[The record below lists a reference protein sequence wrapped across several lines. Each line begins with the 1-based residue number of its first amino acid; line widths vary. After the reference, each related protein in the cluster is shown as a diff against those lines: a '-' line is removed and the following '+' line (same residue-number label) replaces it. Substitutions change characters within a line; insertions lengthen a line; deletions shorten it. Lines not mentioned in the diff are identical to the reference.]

1 MEGEIQRSD
10 VAAMATGI
18 ARTKSSST
26 IPNPFMFNWRRQ
38 PGLASVRGEESVC
51 GSVRR
56 PAAAAQC
63 LIDVFKGG
71 RIFSILFFFFAVW
84 VHALPHQG
92 RHCLTHT
99 DCRRKSAKMPQS
111 MIFFLR
117 GGTRN
122 ASYCTLHICICTL
135 RIPCCCGSEPGSH
148 PPNISR
154 QSVT

>member
-51 GSVRR
+51 GSVHH

-63 LIDVFKGG
+63 LIDAFKAG
-71 RIFSILFFFFAVW
+71 RIF
-84 VHALPHQG
+84 
-92 RHCLTHT
+92 
-99 DCRRKSAKMPQS
+99 
-111 MIFFLR
+111 
-117 GGTRN
+117 
-122 ASYCTLHICICTL
+122 
-135 RIPCCCGSEPGSH
+135 
-148 PPNISR
+148 
-154 QSVT
+154 